1 MTIEPPLAADEEPGE
16 VDATWAETIAS
27 RLDDI
32 ESGRVQPVSGRE
44 TMARIRAKIAAWE
57 S

>member
-16 VDATWAETIAS
+16 IDAAWAETIAS

-32 ESGRVQPVSGRE
+32 DSGRVQPVSGRE

-57 S
+57 G